1 MFNKPTG
8 GPHMKVLKGLIILC
22 YLVIGSSL
30 GIMVIPE
37 LINAFSI
44 QPTQVLSNPYIDGLI
59 GTVVVF
65 LLFGFLIDKI
75 VDIADQGEKYLLKK
89 SVLEILFATIG
100 VMIGLMIAVMVSFI
114 LEMIGAPVLKH
125 ILPIIIAAVLCYL
138 GFQIG
143 LQKRREILSLFPE
156 NISNSLTRQ
165 TTSHNSKILDT
176 SAIIDG
182 RILDVVKCNFL
193 DGEILVP
200 QGVIEELQVI
210 ADAKDSVKREKGQR
224 GLDILSE
231 LRQTDFSISI
241 IEPNSTHKDVDAL
254 LIALAKKHN
263 ARIITTDYNLNKVC
277 AVQGI
282 KVLNVNDLSEAIKPV
297 VHQGD
302 IFELLITKIGKED
315 GQGVGYLDDGTMVVI
330 DKAKSFIGQTITVE
344 VMSLL
349 QTSSGRIVFAKK
361 VS

>member
-1 MFNKPTG
+1 
-8 GPHMKVLKGLIILC
+8 MKILKGLIILC

-44 QPTQVLSNPYIDGLI
+44 QPEQVLTNPYIDGLI
-59 GTVVVF
+59 GAVAVF

-75 VDIADQGEKYLLKK
+75 VYMADQGEKYLLKR
-89 SVLEILFATIG
+89 SILEIFFATVG

-125 ILPIIIAAVLCYL
+125 ILPIIIAAFLCYL

-143 LQKRREILSLFPE
+143 LQKREEILRLFPE
-156 NISNSLTRQ
+156 SISNSLTRQ
-165 TTSHNSKILDT
+165 TTSRYAKILDT

-182 RILDVVKCNFL
+182 RILDVVKCHFI

-210 ADAKDSVKREKGQR
+210 ADAKDSVKRDKGQR
-224 GLDILSE
+224 GLDILNALKE
-231 LRQTDFSISI
+231 TDFSISI
-241 IEPNSTHKDVDAL
+241 IEPTSTHKDVDAL
-254 LIALAKKHN
+254 LITLAKRYQ
-263 ARIITTDYNLNKVC
+263 ASIITTDYNLNKVC

-297 VHQGD
+297 IHQGD
-302 IFELLITKIGKED
+302 IFDLLITKIGKED
-315 GQGVGYLDDGTMVVI
+315 DQGVGYLDDGTMAVI
-330 DKAKSFIGQTITVE
+330 EKGREYIGKTIAVE

-349 QTSSGRIVFAKK
+349 QTSSGRIIFAKK

>member
-1 MFNKPTG
+1 
-8 GPHMKVLKGLIILC
+8 MKILKGLIILC

-44 QPTQVLSNPYIDGLI
+44 QPEQVLTNPYIDGLI
-59 GTVVVF
+59 GAVVIF

-75 VDIADQGEKYLLKK
+75 VDMADQGEKYLLKR
-89 SVLEILFATIG
+89 SILEIFFATIG

-125 ILPIIIAAVLCYL
+125 ILPIIIAAFLCYL

-143 LQKRREILSLFPE
+143 LQKREEILRLFPE
-156 NISNSLTRQ
+156 SISNSLTRQ
-165 TTSHNSKILDT
+165 TTSKYAKILDT

-182 RILDVVKCNFL
+182 RILDVVKCHFI

-210 ADAKDSVKREKGQR
+210 ADAKDSVKRDKGQR
-224 GLDILSE
+224 GLDILNE
-231 LRQTDFSISI
+231 LKKTDYSISI
-241 IEPNSTHKDVDAL
+241 IEPTSTHKDVDAL
-254 LIALAKKHN
+254 LIKLAKRYQ
-263 ARIITTDYNLNKVC
+263 ASIITTDYNLNKVC

-297 VHQGD
+297 LHQGD
-302 IFELLITKIGKED
+302 IFDLLITKIGKED
-315 GQGVGYLDDGTMVVI
+315 DQGVGYLDDGTMVVI
-330 DKAKSFIGQTITVE
+330 EKGREYIGKTIPVE

-349 QTSSGRIVFAKK
+349 QTSSGRIIFAKK

>member
-1 MFNKPTG
+1 
-8 GPHMKVLKGLIILC
+8 MKILKGLIILC

-44 QPTQVLSNPYIDGLI
+44 QPEQVLTNPYIDGLI
-59 GTVVVF
+59 GAVAVF

-75 VDIADQGEKYLLKK
+75 VYMADQGEKYLLKR
-89 SVLEILFATIG
+89 SILEIFFATVG

-125 ILPIIIAAVLCYL
+125 ILPIIIAAFLCYL

-143 LQKRREILSLFPE
+143 LQKREEILRLFPE
-156 NISNSLTRQ
+156 SISNSLTRQ
-165 TTSHNSKILDT
+165 TTSRNAKILDT

-182 RILDVVKCNFL
+182 RILDVVKCHFI

-210 ADAKDSVKREKGQR
+210 ADAKDSVKRDKGQR
-224 GLDILSE
+224 GLDILNALKE
-231 LRQTDFSISI
+231 TDFSISI
-241 IEPNSTHKDVDAL
+241 IEPTSTHKDVDAL
-254 LIALAKKHN
+254 LITLAKRYQ
-263 ARIITTDYNLNKVC
+263 ASIITTDYNLNKVC

-297 VHQGD
+297 IHQGD
-302 IFELLITKIGKED
+302 IFDLLITKIGKED
-315 GQGVGYLDDGTMVVI
+315 DQGVGYLDDGTMVVI
-330 DKAKSFIGQTITVE
+330 EKGREYIGKTIAVE

-349 QTSSGRIVFAKK
+349 QTSSGRIIFAKK

>member
-1 MFNKPTG
+1 
-8 GPHMKVLKGLIILC
+8 MKILKG
-22 YLVIGSSL
+22 LVIGSSL

-44 QPTQVLSNPYIDGLI
+44 QPEQVLTNPYIDGLI
-59 GTVVVF
+59 GAVVIF

-75 VDIADQGEKYLLKK
+75 VDMADQGEKYLLKR
-89 SVLEILFATIG
+89 SILEIFFATIG

-125 ILPIIIAAVLCYL
+125 ILPIIIAAFLCYL

-143 LQKRREILSLFPE
+143 LQKREEILRLFPE
-156 NISNSLTRQ
+156 SISNSLTRQ
-165 TTSHNSKILDT
+165 TTSKYAKILDT

-182 RILDVVKCNFL
+182 RILDVVKCHFI

-210 ADAKDSVKREKGQR
+210 ADAKDSVKRDKGQR
-224 GLDILSE
+224 GLDILNE
-231 LRQTDFSISI
+231 LKKTDFSISI
-241 IEPNSTHKDVDAL
+241 IEPTSTHKDVDAL
-254 LIALAKKHN
+254 LIKLAKRYQ
-263 ARIITTDYNLNKVC
+263 ASIITTDYNLNKVC

-297 VHQGD
+297 LHQGD
-302 IFELLITKIGKED
+302 IFDLLITKIGKED
-315 GQGVGYLDDGTMVVI
+315 DQGVGYLDDGTMVVI
-330 DKAKSFIGQTITVE
+330 EKGREYIGKTIPVE

-349 QTSSGRIVFAKK
+349 QTSSGRIIFAKK

>member
-1 MFNKPTG
+1 
-8 GPHMKVLKGLIILC
+8 MKILKGLIILC

-44 QPTQVLSNPYIDGLI
+44 QPEQVLTNPYIDGLI
-59 GTVVVF
+59 GAVVIF

-75 VDIADQGEKYLLKK
+75 VDMADQGEKYLLKR
-89 SVLEILFATIG
+89 SILEIFFATIG

-125 ILPIIIAAVLCYL
+125 ILPIIIAAFLCYL

-143 LQKRREILSLFPE
+143 LQKREEILRLFPE
-156 NISNSLTRQ
+156 SISNSLTRQ
-165 TTSHNSKILDT
+165 TTSKYAKILDT

-182 RILDVVKCNFL
+182 RILDVVKCHFI

-210 ADAKDSVKREKGQR
+210 ADAKDSVKRDKGQR
-224 GLDILSE
+224 GLDILNE
-231 LRQTDFSISI
+231 LKKTDFSISI
-241 IEPNSTHKDVDAL
+241 IEPTSTHKDVDAL
-254 LIALAKKHN
+254 LIKLAKRYQ
-263 ARIITTDYNLNKVC
+263 ASIITTDYNLNKVC

-282 KVLNVNDLSEAIKPV
+282 KILNVNDLSEAIKPV
-297 VHQGD
+297 LHQGD
-302 IFELLITKIGKED
+302 IFDLLITKIGKED
-315 GQGVGYLDDGTMVVI
+315 DQGVGYLDDGTMVVI
-330 DKAKSFIGQTITVE
+330 EKGREYIGKTIPVE

-349 QTSSGRIVFAKK
+349 QTSSGRIIFAKK

>member
-1 MFNKPTG
+1 
-8 GPHMKVLKGLIILC
+8 MKILKGLIILC

-44 QPTQVLSNPYIDGLI
+44 QPEQVLTNSYIDGLI
-59 GTVVVF
+59 GAVAVF

-75 VDIADQGEKYLLKK
+75 VYMADQGEKYLLKR
-89 SVLEILFATIG
+89 SILEIFFATVG

-125 ILPIIIAAVLCYL
+125 ILPIIIAAFLCYL

-143 LQKRREILSLFPE
+143 LQKREEILRLFPE
-156 NISNSLTRQ
+156 SISNSLTRQ
-165 TTSHNSKILDT
+165 TTSRYAKILDT

-182 RILDVVKCNFL
+182 RILDVVKCHFI

-210 ADAKDSVKREKGQR
+210 ADAKDSVKRDKGQR
-224 GLDILSE
+224 GLDILNALKE
-231 LRQTDFSISI
+231 TDFSISI
-241 IEPNSTHKDVDAL
+241 IEPTSTHKDVDAL
-254 LIALAKKHN
+254 LITLAKRYQ
-263 ARIITTDYNLNKVC
+263 ASIITTDYNLNKVC

-297 VHQGD
+297 IHQGD
-302 IFELLITKIGKED
+302 IFDLLITKIGKED
-315 GQGVGYLDDGTMVVI
+315 DQGVGYLDDGTMVVI
-330 DKAKSFIGQTITVE
+330 EKGREYIGKTIAVE

-349 QTSSGRIVFAKK
+349 QTSSGRIIFAKK

>member
-1 MFNKPTG
+1 
-8 GPHMKVLKGLIILC
+8 MKILKGLIILC

-44 QPTQVLSNPYIDGLI
+44 QPEQVLTNPYIDGLI
-59 GTVVVF
+59 GAVVIF

-75 VDIADQGEKYLLKK
+75 VDMADQGEKYLLKR
-89 SVLEILFATIG
+89 SILEIFFATIG

-125 ILPIIIAAVLCYL
+125 ILPIIIAAFLCYL

-143 LQKRREILSLFPE
+143 LQKREEILRLFPE
-156 NISNSLTRQ
+156 SISNSLTRQ
-165 TTSHNSKILDT
+165 TTSKYAKILDT

-182 RILDVVKCNFL
+182 RILDVVKCHFI

-210 ADAKDSVKREKGQR
+210 ADAKDSVKRDKGQR
-224 GLDILSE
+224 GLDILNE
-231 LRQTDFSISI
+231 LKKTDFSISI
-241 IEPNSTHKDVDAL
+241 IEPTSTHKDVDAL
-254 LIALAKKHN
+254 LIKLAKRYQ
-263 ARIITTDYNLNKVC
+263 ASIITTDYNLNKVC

-297 VHQGD
+297 LHQGD
-302 IFELLITKIGKED
+302 IFDLLITKIGKED
-315 GQGVGYLDDGTMVVI
+315 DQGVGYLDDGTMVVI
-330 DKAKSFIGQTITVE
+330 EKGREYIGKTIPVE

-349 QTSSGRIVFAKK
+349 QTSSGRIIFAKK

>member
-1 MFNKPTG
+1 
-8 GPHMKVLKGLIILC
+8 MKILKGLIILC

-30 GIMVIPE
+30 GIMIIPE

-44 QPTQVLSNPYIDGLI
+44 QPTEMLSNPYIDGLI
-59 GTVVVF
+59 GVVVIF
-65 LLFGFLIDKI
+65 LLFGFLINKV
-75 VDIADQGEKYLLKK
+75 VDIADQGEKYLLKR
-89 SVLEILFATIG
+89 SILEIFFATIG

-125 ILPIIIAAVLCYL
+125 ILPIIIAAFLCYL

-143 LQKRREILSLFPE
+143 LQKREEILRLFPE

-165 TTSHNSKILDT
+165 TTARYAKLLDT

-182 RILDVVKCNFL
+182 RILDVVKCQFL

-210 ADAKDSVKREKGQR
+210 ADAKDSVKRDKGQR
-224 GLDILSE
+224 GLDMLNS
-231 LRQTDFSISI
+231 LKNTDFPITI

-254 LIALAKKHN
+254 LINLAKKYN
-263 ARIITTDYNLNKVC
+263 ASIITTDYNLNKVC
-277 AVQGI
+277 SVQGI
-282 KVLNVNDLSEAIKPV
+282 KVLNVNDLSEAIKPI

-302 IFELLITKIGKED
+302 IFDLLITKIGKED

-330 DKAKSFIGQTITVE
+330 ERGKEYIGQSIPVE

-349 QTSSGRIVFAKK
+349 QTSSGRIIFAKK

>member
-1 MFNKPTG
+1 
-8 GPHMKVLKGLIILC
+8 MKILKGLIILC

-44 QPTQVLSNPYIDGLI
+44 QPEQVLTNPYIDGLI
-59 GTVVVF
+59 GAVVVF

-75 VDIADQGEKYLLKK
+75 VYMADQGEKYLLKR
-89 SVLEILFATIG
+89 SILEIFFATVG

-125 ILPIIIAAVLCYL
+125 ILPIIIAAFLCYL

-143 LQKRREILSLFPE
+143 LQKREEILRLFPE
-156 NISNSLTRQ
+156 SISNSLTRQ
-165 TTSHNSKILDT
+165 TTSRYAKILDT

-182 RILDVVKCNFL
+182 RILDVVKCHFI

-210 ADAKDSVKREKGQR
+210 ADAKDSVKRDKGQR
-224 GLDILSE
+224 GLDILNALKE
-231 LRQTDFSISI
+231 TDFSISI
-241 IEPNSTHKDVDAL
+241 IEPTSTHKDVDAL
-254 LIALAKKHN
+254 LITLAKRYQ
-263 ARIITTDYNLNKVC
+263 ASIITTDYNLNKVC

-297 VHQGD
+297 IHQGD
-302 IFELLITKIGKED
+302 IFDLLITKIGKED
-315 GQGVGYLDDGTMVVI
+315 DQGVGYLDDGTMVVI
-330 DKAKSFIGQTITVE
+330 EKGREYIGKTIAVE

-349 QTSSGRIVFAKK
+349 QTSSGRIIFAKK

>member
-1 MFNKPTG
+1 
-8 GPHMKVLKGLIILC
+8 MKILKALIILC
-22 YLVIGSSL
+22 YLVIGSSV
-30 GIMVIPE
+30 GILVIPE

-44 QPTQVLSNPYIDGLI
+44 QPKEVLTNPYIGGLI
-59 GTVVVF
+59 GAVVMF

-75 VDIADQGEKYLLKK
+75 VYMADQGEKYLLKR
-89 SVLEILFATIG
+89 SILEIVFATIG

-143 LQKRREILSLFPE
+143 LQKREEILRLFPE

-165 TTSHNSKILDT
+165 TAARNAKLLDT

-182 RILDVVKCNFL
+182 RILDVVKCQFL

-210 ADAKDSVKREKGQR
+210 ADAKDSLKRDKGQR
-224 GLDILSE
+224 GLDMLNS
-231 LRQTDFSISI
+231 LKDTDFPISI

-254 LIALAKKHN
+254 LIVLAKKYN
-263 ARIITTDYNLNKVC
+263 ASIITTDYNLNKVC
-277 AVQGI
+277 SVQGI
-282 KVLNVNDLSEAIKPV
+282 KVLNVNDLSEAIKPI

-302 IFELLITKIGKED
+302 QFELLITKIGKED

-330 DKAKSFIGQTITVE
+330 EKGREYIGKTIVVE

-349 QTSSGRIVFAKK
+349 QTSSGRIIFAKK

>member
-1 MFNKPTG
+1 
-8 GPHMKVLKGLIILC
+8 MKILKGLIILC

-44 QPTQVLSNPYIDGLI
+44 QPEQVLTNPYIDGLI
-59 GTVVVF
+59 GAVVIF

-75 VDIADQGEKYLLKK
+75 VDMADQGEKYLLKR
-89 SVLEILFATIG
+89 SILEIFFATVG

-125 ILPIIIAAVLCYL
+125 ILPIIIAAFLCYL

-143 LQKRREILSLFPE
+143 LQKREEILRLFPE
-156 NISNSLTRQ
+156 SISNSLTRQ
-165 TTSHNSKILDT
+165 TTSKYAKILDT

-182 RILDVVKCNFL
+182 RILDVVKCHFI
-193 DGEILVP
+193 DGEIFVP

-210 ADAKDSVKREKGQR
+210 ADAKDSVKRDKGQR
-224 GLDILSE
+224 GLDILNE
-231 LRQTDFSISI
+231 LKKTDFSISI
-241 IEPNSTHKDVDAL
+241 IEPTSTHKDVDAL
-254 LIALAKKHN
+254 LINLAKRYQ
-263 ARIITTDYNLNKVC
+263 ASIITTDYNLNKVC
-277 AVQGI
+277 AFQGI

-297 VHQGD
+297 LHQGD
-302 IFELLITKIGKED
+302 IFDLLITKIGKED
-315 GQGVGYLDDGTMVVI
+315 DQGVGYLDDGTMVVI
-330 DKAKSFIGQTITVE
+330 EKGREYIGKTIPVE

-349 QTSSGRIVFAKK
+349 QTSSGRIIFAKK

>member
-1 MFNKPTG
+1 
-8 GPHMKVLKGLIILC
+8 MKILKGLIILC

-44 QPTQVLSNPYIDGLI
+44 QPEEVLTNSYIDGLI
-59 GTVVVF
+59 GAVVIF

-75 VDIADQGEKYLLKK
+75 VDMADQGEKYLLKR
-89 SVLEILFATIG
+89 SILEIFFATIG

-125 ILPIIIAAVLCYL
+125 ILPIIIAAFLCYL

-143 LQKRREILSLFPE
+143 LQKREEILRLFPE
-156 NISNSLTRQ
+156 SISNSLMRQ
-165 TTSHNSKILDT
+165 TTSKYAEILDT

-182 RILDVVKCNFL
+182 RILDVVKCRFI

-210 ADAKDSVKREKGQR
+210 ADAKDSVKRDKGQR
-224 GLDILSE
+224 GLDILNSLKE
-231 LRQTDFSISI
+231 TDFSISI
-241 IEPNSTHKDVDAL
+241 IEPTSTHKDVDAL
-254 LIALAKKHN
+254 LITLAKKYN
-263 ARIITTDYNLNKVC
+263 ASIITTDYNLNKVC

-297 VHQGD
+297 LHQGD
-302 IFELLITKIGKED
+302 IFDLLITKIGKED
-315 GQGVGYLDDGTMVVI
+315 DQGVGYLDDGTMVVI
-330 DKAKSFIGQTITVE
+330 EKGRECIGKTITVE

-349 QTSSGRIVFAKK
+349 QTSSGRIIFAKK

>member
-1 MFNKPTG
+1 
-8 GPHMKVLKGLIILC
+8 MKILKGLIILC

-44 QPTQVLSNPYIDGLI
+44 QPEQVLTNPYIDGLI
-59 GTVVVF
+59 GAVVIF

-75 VDIADQGEKYLLKK
+75 VDMADQGEKYLLKR
-89 SVLEILFATIG
+89 SILEIFFATVG

-125 ILPIIIAAVLCYL
+125 ILPIIIAAFLCYL

-143 LQKRREILSLFPE
+143 LQKREEILRLFPE
-156 NISNSLTRQ
+156 SISNSLTRQ
-165 TTSHNSKILDT
+165 TTSKYAKILDT

-182 RILDVVKCNFL
+182 RILDVVKCHFI

-210 ADAKDSVKREKGQR
+210 ADTKDSVKRDKGQR
-224 GLDILSE
+224 GLDILNE
-231 LRQTDFSISI
+231 LKKTDFSISI
-241 IEPNSTHKDVDAL
+241 IEPTSTHKDVDAL
-254 LIALAKKHN
+254 LINLAKRYQ
-263 ARIITTDYNLNKVC
+263 ASIITTDYNLNKVC

-297 VHQGD
+297 LHQGD
-302 IFELLITKIGKED
+302 IFDLLITKIGKED
-315 GQGVGYLDDGTMVVI
+315 DQGVGYLDDGTMVVI
-330 DKAKSFIGQTITVE
+330 EKGREYIGKTIPVE

-349 QTSSGRIVFAKK
+349 QTSSGRIIFAKK

>member
-1 MFNKPTG
+1 
-8 GPHMKVLKGLIILC
+8 MKILKGLIILC

-44 QPTQVLSNPYIDGLI
+44 QPEQVLTNSYIDGLI
-59 GTVVVF
+59 GAVVIF

-75 VDIADQGEKYLLKK
+75 VDMADQGEKYLLKR
-89 SVLEILFATIG
+89 SILEIFFATVG

-125 ILPIIIAAVLCYL
+125 ILPIIIAAFLCYL

-143 LQKRREILSLFPE
+143 LQKREEILRLFPE
-156 NISNSLTRQ
+156 SISNSLTRQ
-165 TTSHNSKILDT
+165 TTSKYAKILDT

-182 RILDVVKCNFL
+182 RILDVVKCHFI

-210 ADAKDSVKREKGQR
+210 ADAKDSVKRDKGQR
-224 GLDILSE
+224 GLDILNE
-231 LRQTDFSISI
+231 LKKTDFSISI
-241 IEPNSTHKDVDAL
+241 IEPTSTHKDVDAL
-254 LIALAKKHN
+254 LINLAKRYQ
-263 ARIITTDYNLNKVC
+263 ASIITTDYNLNKVC

-297 VHQGD
+297 LHQGD
-302 IFELLITKIGKED
+302 IFDLLITKIGKED
-315 GQGVGYLDDGTMVVI
+315 DQGVGYLDDGTMVVI
-330 DKAKSFIGQTITVE
+330 EKGREYIGKTIPVE

-349 QTSSGRIVFAKK
+349 QTSSGRIIFAKK

>member
-1 MFNKPTG
+1 
-8 GPHMKVLKGLIILC
+8 MKILKGLIILC

-44 QPTQVLSNPYIDGLI
+44 QPEQVLTNPYIDGLI
-59 GTVVVF
+59 GAVVIF

-75 VDIADQGEKYLLKK
+75 VDMADQGEKYLLKR
-89 SVLEILFATIG
+89 SILEIFFATVG

-125 ILPIIIAAVLCYL
+125 ILPIIIAAFLCYL

-143 LQKRREILSLFPE
+143 LQKREEILRLFPE
-156 NISNSLTRQ
+156 SISNSLTRQ
-165 TTSHNSKILDT
+165 TTSKYAKILDT

-182 RILDVVKCNFL
+182 RILDVVKCHFI

-210 ADAKDSVKREKGQR
+210 ADAKDSVKRDKGQR
-224 GLDILSE
+224 GLDILNE
-231 LRQTDFSISI
+231 LKKTDFSISI
-241 IEPNSTHKDVDAL
+241 IEPTSTHKDVDAL
-254 LIALAKKHN
+254 LINLAK
-263 ARIITTDYNLNKVC
+263 RYQVSIITTDYNLNKVC

-297 VHQGD
+297 LHQGD
-302 IFELLITKIGKED
+302 IFDLLITKIGKED
-315 GQGVGYLDDGTMVVI
+315 DQGVGYLDDGTMVVI
-330 DKAKSFIGQTITVE
+330 EKGREYIGKTIPVE

-349 QTSSGRIVFAKK
+349 QTSSGRIIFAKK

>member
-1 MFNKPTG
+1 
-8 GPHMKVLKGLIILC
+8 MKILKGLIILC

-44 QPTQVLSNPYIDGLI
+44 QPEQVLTNPYIDGLI
-59 GTVVVF
+59 GAVVIF

-75 VDIADQGEKYLLKK
+75 VDMADQGEKYLLKR
-89 SVLEILFATIG
+89 SILEIFFATVG

-125 ILPIIIAAVLCYL
+125 ILPIIIAVFLCYL

-143 LQKRREILSLFPE
+143 LQKREEILRLFPE
-156 NISNSLTRQ
+156 SISNSLTRQ
-165 TTSHNSKILDT
+165 TTSKYAKILDT

-182 RILDVVKCNFL
+182 RILDVVKCHFI

-210 ADAKDSVKREKGQR
+210 ADAKDSVKRDKGQR
-224 GLDILSE
+224 GLDILNE
-231 LRQTDFSISI
+231 LKKTDFSISI
-241 IEPNSTHKDVDAL
+241 IEPTSTHKDVDAL
-254 LIALAKKHN
+254 LINLAKRYQ
-263 ARIITTDYNLNKVC
+263 ASIITTDYNLNKVC

-297 VHQGD
+297 LHQGD
-302 IFELLITKIGKED
+302 IFDLLITKIGKED
-315 GQGVGYLDDGTMVVI
+315 DQGVGYLDDGTMVVI
-330 DKAKSFIGQTITVE
+330 EKGREYIGKTIPVE

-349 QTSSGRIVFAKK
+349 QTSSGRIIFAKK

>member
-1 MFNKPTG
+1 
-8 GPHMKVLKGLIILC
+8 MKILKGLIILC

-44 QPTQVLSNPYIDGLI
+44 QPEQVLTNPYIDGLI
-59 GTVVVF
+59 GAVVIF

-75 VDIADQGEKYLLKK
+75 VDMADQGEKYLLKR
-89 SVLEILFATIG
+89 SILEIFFATVG

-125 ILPIIIAAVLCYL
+125 ILPIIIAAFLCYL

-143 LQKRREILSLFPE
+143 LQKREEILRLFPE
-156 NISNSLTRQ
+156 SISNSLTRQ
-165 TTSHNSKILDT
+165 TTSKYAKILDT

-182 RILDVVKCNFL
+182 RILDVVKCHFI

-210 ADAKDSVKREKGQR
+210 ADAKDSVKRDKGQR
-224 GLDILSE
+224 GLDILNE
-231 LRQTDFSISI
+231 LKKTDFSISI
-241 IEPNSTHKDVDAL
+241 IEPTSTHKDVDAL
-254 LIALAKKHN
+254 LINLAKRYQ
-263 ARIITTDYNLNKVC
+263 ASIITTDYNLNKVC

-297 VHQGD
+297 LHQGD
-302 IFELLITKIGKED
+302 IFDLLITKIGKED
-315 GQGVGYLDDGTMVVI
+315 DQGVGYLDDGTMVVI
-330 DKAKSFIGQTITVE
+330 EKGREYIGKTIPVE

>member
-1 MFNKPTG
+1 
-8 GPHMKVLKGLIILC
+8 MKILKGLIILC

-44 QPTQVLSNPYIDGLI
+44 QPEQVLTNPYIDGLI
-59 GTVVVF
+59 GAVVIF

-75 VDIADQGEKYLLKK
+75 VDMADQGEKYLLKR
-89 SVLEILFATIG
+89 SILEIFFATVG

-125 ILPIIIAAVLCYL
+125 ILPIIIAAFLCYL

-143 LQKRREILSLFPE
+143 LQKREEILRLFPE
-156 NISNSLTRQ
+156 SISNSLTRQ
-165 TTSHNSKILDT
+165 TTSKYAKILDT

-182 RILDVVKCNFL
+182 RILDVVKCHFI

-210 ADAKDSVKREKGQR
+210 ADAKDSVKRDKGQR
-224 GLDILSE
+224 GLDILND
-231 LRQTDFSISI
+231 LKKTDFSISI
-241 IEPNSTHKDVDAL
+241 IEPTSTHKDVDAL
-254 LIALAKKHN
+254 LINLAKRYQ
-263 ARIITTDYNLNKVC
+263 ASIITTDYNLNKVC

-297 VHQGD
+297 LHQGD
-302 IFELLITKIGKED
+302 IFDLLITKIGKED
-315 GQGVGYLDDGTMVVI
+315 DQGVGYLDDGTMVVI
-330 DKAKSFIGQTITVE
+330 EKGREYIGKTILVE

-349 QTSSGRIVFAKK
+349 QTSSGRIIFAKK

>member
-1 MFNKPTG
+1 
-8 GPHMKVLKGLIILC
+8 MKILKGLIILC

-44 QPTQVLSNPYIDGLI
+44 QPEQVLTNPYIDGLI
-59 GTVVVF
+59 GAVVIF

-75 VDIADQGEKYLLKK
+75 VDMADQGEKYLLKR
-89 SVLEILFATIG
+89 SILEIFFATVG

-125 ILPIIIAAVLCYL
+125 ILPIIIAAFLCYL

-143 LQKRREILSLFPE
+143 LQKREEILRLFPE
-156 NISNSLTRQ
+156 SISNSLTRQ
-165 TTSHNSKILDT
+165 TTSKYAKILDT

-182 RILDVVKCNFL
+182 RILDVVKCHFI

-210 ADAKDSVKREKGQR
+210 ADAKDSVKRDKGQR
-224 GLDILSE
+224 GLDILNE
-231 LRQTDFSISI
+231 LKKTDFSISI
-241 IEPNSTHKDVDAL
+241 IEPTSTHKDVDAL
-254 LIALAKKHN
+254 LINLAKRYQ
-263 ARIITTDYNLNKVC
+263 ASIITTDYNLNKVC

-297 VHQGD
+297 LHQGD
-302 IFELLITKIGKED
+302 IFDLLITKIGKED
-315 GQGVGYLDDGTMVVI
+315 DQGVGYLDDGTMVVI
-330 DKAKSFIGQTITVE
+330 EKGREYIGKTIPVE

-349 QTSSGRIVFAKK
+349 QTSSGRIIFAKK

>member
-1 MFNKPTG
+1 
-8 GPHMKVLKGLIILC
+8 MKILKGLIILC

-44 QPTQVLSNPYIDGLI
+44 QPEQVLTNPYIDGLI
-59 GTVVVF
+59 GAVVIF

-75 VDIADQGEKYLLKK
+75 VDMADQGEKYLLKR
-89 SVLEILFATIG
+89 SILEIFFATVG

-125 ILPIIIAAVLCYL
+125 ILPIIIAAFLCYL

-143 LQKRREILSLFPE
+143 LQKREEILRLFPE
-156 NISNSLTRQ
+156 SISNSLTRQ
-165 TTSHNSKILDT
+165 TTSKYAKILDT

-182 RILDVVKCNFL
+182 RILDVVKCHFI

-210 ADAKDSVKREKGQR
+210 ADAKDSVKRDKGQR
-224 GLDILSE
+224 GLDILNE
-231 LRQTDFSISI
+231 LKKTDFSISI
-241 IEPNSTHKDVDAL
+241 IEPTSTHKDVDAL
-254 LIALAKKHN
+254 LINLAKRYQ
-263 ARIITTDYNLNKVC
+263 ASIITTDYNLNKVC
-277 AVQGI
+277 TVQGI

-297 VHQGD
+297 LHQGD
-302 IFELLITKIGKED
+302 IFDLLITKIGKED
-315 GQGVGYLDDGTMVVI
+315 DQGVGYLDDGTMVVI
-330 DKAKSFIGQTITVE
+330 EKGREYIGKTIPVE

-349 QTSSGRIVFAKK
+349 QTSSGRIIFAKK

>member
-1 MFNKPTG
+1 
-8 GPHMKVLKGLIILC
+8 MKILKGLIILC

-44 QPTQVLSNPYIDGLI
+44 QPEQVLTNPYIDGLI
-59 GTVVVF
+59 GAVVIF

-75 VDIADQGEKYLLKK
+75 VDMADQGEKYLLKR
-89 SVLEILFATIG
+89 SILEIFFATIG

-125 ILPIIIAAVLCYL
+125 ILPIIIAAFLCYL

-143 LQKRREILSLFPE
+143 LQKREEILRLFPE
-156 NISNSLTRQ
+156 SISNSLTRQ
-165 TTSHNSKILDT
+165 TTSKYAKILDT

-182 RILDVVKCNFL
+182 RILDVVKCHFI

-210 ADAKDSVKREKGQR
+210 ADAKDSVKRDKGQR
-224 GLDILSE
+224 GLDILNE
-231 LRQTDFSISI
+231 LKKTDFSISI
-241 IEPNSTHKDVDAL
+241 IEPTSTHKDVDAL
-254 LIALAKKHN
+254 LIKLAK
-263 ARIITTDYNLNKVC
+263 RYQTSIITTDYNLNKVC

-297 VHQGD
+297 LHQGD
-302 IFELLITKIGKED
+302 IFDLLITKIGKED
-315 GQGVGYLDDGTMVVI
+315 DQGVGYLDDGTMVVI
-330 DKAKSFIGQTITVE
+330 EKGREYIGKTIPVE

-349 QTSSGRIVFAKK
+349 QTSSGRIIFAKK

>member
-1 MFNKPTG
+1 
-8 GPHMKVLKGLIILC
+8 MKILKGLIILC

-30 GIMVIPE
+30 GILVIPE
-37 LINAFSI
+37 LINTFSI
-44 QPTQVLSNPYIDGLI
+44 QPEHVLSNPYIDSLI
-59 GTVVVF
+59 GAVIMF

-75 VDIADQGEKYLLKK
+75 VDIADQGEKYLLKR
-89 SVLEILFATIG
+89 SILEIFFATIG

-125 ILPIIIAAVLCYL
+125 ILPIIIAAFLCYL

-143 LQKRREILSLFPE
+143 LQKREEILRLFPE

-165 TTSHNSKILDT
+165 TSARNSKLLDT

-182 RILDVVKCNFL
+182 RILDVVKCHFL

-210 ADAKDSVKREKGQR
+210 ADAKDSIKRDKGQR

-231 LRQTDFSISI
+231 LRDTDFPISI
-241 IEPNSTHKDVDAL
+241 VEPNSTHKDVDAL
-254 LIALAKKHN
+254 LIKLAKKYN
-263 ARIITTDYNLNKVC
+263 ASIITTDYNLNKVC
-277 AVQGI
+277 AVQDI

-302 IFELLITKIGKED
+302 TFKLLISKIGKED

-330 DKAKSFIGQTITVE
+330 EKGREYISQTITVE

-349 QTSSGRIVFAKK
+349 QTSSGRIIFAKK

>member
-1 MFNKPTG
+1 
-8 GPHMKVLKGLIILC
+8 MKILKGLIILC

-44 QPTQVLSNPYIDGLI
+44 QPEQVLTNPYIDGLI
-59 GTVVVF
+59 GAVAVF

-75 VDIADQGEKYLLKK
+75 VYMADQGEKYLLKR
-89 SVLEILFATIG
+89 SILEIFFATVG

-125 ILPIIIAAVLCYL
+125 ILPIIIAAFLCYL

-143 LQKRREILSLFPE
+143 LQKREEILRLFPE
-156 NISNSLTRQ
+156 SISNSLTRQ
-165 TTSHNSKILDT
+165 TTSRYAKILDT

-182 RILDVVKCNFL
+182 RILDVVKCHFI

-210 ADAKDSVKREKGQR
+210 ADAKDSVKRDKGQR
-224 GLDILSE
+224 GLDILNALKE
-231 LRQTDFSISI
+231 TDFSISI
-241 IEPNSTHKDVDAL
+241 IETTSTHKDVDAL
-254 LIALAKKHN
+254 LITLAKRYQ
-263 ARIITTDYNLNKVC
+263 ASIITTDYNLNKVC

-297 VHQGD
+297 IHQGD
-302 IFELLITKIGKED
+302 IFDLLITKIGKED
-315 GQGVGYLDDGTMVVI
+315 DQGVGYLDDGTMVVI
-330 DKAKSFIGQTITVE
+330 EKGREYIGKTIAVE

-349 QTSSGRIVFAKK
+349 QTSSGRIIFAKK

>member
-1 MFNKPTG
+1 
-8 GPHMKVLKGLIILC
+8 MKILKGLIILC

-44 QPTQVLSNPYIDGLI
+44 QPEQVLTNPYIDGLI
-59 GTVVVF
+59 GAVVIF

-75 VDIADQGEKYLLKK
+75 VDMADQGEKYLLKR
-89 SVLEILFATIG
+89 SILEIFFATVG

-125 ILPIIIAAVLCYL
+125 ILPIIIAAFLCYL

-143 LQKRREILSLFPE
+143 LQKREEILRLFPE
-156 NISNSLTRQ
+156 SISNSLTRQ
-165 TTSHNSKILDT
+165 TTSKYAKILDT

-182 RILDVVKCNFL
+182 RILDVVKCHFI

-200 QGVIEELQVI
+200 QGVIDELQVI
-210 ADAKDSVKREKGQR
+210 ADAKDSVKRDKGQR
-224 GLDILSE
+224 GLDILNE
-231 LRQTDFSISI
+231 LKKTDFSISI
-241 IEPNSTHKDVDAL
+241 IEPTSTHKDVDAL
-254 LIALAKKHN
+254 LINLAKRYQ
-263 ARIITTDYNLNKVC
+263 ASIITTDYNLNKVC
-277 AVQGI
+277 AFQGI

-297 VHQGD
+297 LHQGD
-302 IFELLITKIGKED
+302 IFDLLITKIGKED
-315 GQGVGYLDDGTMVVI
+315 DQGVGYLDDGTMVVI
-330 DKAKSFIGQTITVE
+330 EKGREYIGKTIPVE

-349 QTSSGRIVFAKK
+349 QTSSGRIIFAKK

>member
-1 MFNKPTG
+1 
-8 GPHMKVLKGLIILC
+8 MKILKGLIILC

-44 QPTQVLSNPYIDGLI
+44 QPEQVLTNPYIDGLI
-59 GTVVVF
+59 GAVVIF

-75 VDIADQGEKYLLKK
+75 VDMADQGEKYLLKR
-89 SVLEILFATIG
+89 SILEIFFATVG

-125 ILPIIIAAVLCYL
+125 ILPIIIAAFLCYL

-143 LQKRREILSLFPE
+143 LQKREEILRLFPE
-156 NISNSLTRQ
+156 SISNSLTRQ
-165 TTSHNSKILDT
+165 TTSKYAKILDT

-182 RILDVVKCNFL
+182 RILDVVKCHFI

-210 ADAKDSVKREKGQR
+210 ADAKDSVKRDKGQR
-224 GLDILSE
+224 GLDILNE
-231 LRQTDFSISI
+231 LKKTDFSISI
-241 IEPNSTHKDVDAL
+241 IEPTSTHKDVDAL
-254 LIALAKKHN
+254 LINLAKRYQ
-263 ARIITTDYNLNKVC
+263 ASIITTDYNLNKVC

-297 VHQGD
+297 LHQGD
-302 IFELLITKIGKED
+302 IFDLLITKIGKED
-315 GQGVGYLDDGTMVVI
+315 DQGVGYLDDGTMVVI
-330 DKAKSFIGQTITVE
+330 EKGREYIGKTIPVE

-349 QTSSGRIVFAKK
+349 QNSSGRIIFAKK

>member
-1 MFNKPTG
+1 
-8 GPHMKVLKGLIILC
+8 MKILKGLIILC

-44 QPTQVLSNPYIDGLI
+44 QPEQVLTNPYIDGLI
-59 GTVVVF
+59 GAVVIF

-75 VDIADQGEKYLLKK
+75 VDMADQGEKYLLKR
-89 SVLEILFATIG
+89 SILEIFFATVG

-125 ILPIIIAAVLCYL
+125 ILPIIIAAFLCYL

-143 LQKRREILSLFPE
+143 LQKREEILRLFPE
-156 NISNSLTRQ
+156 SISNSLTRQ
-165 TTSHNSKILDT
+165 TTSKYAKILDT

-182 RILDVVKCNFL
+182 RILDVVKCHFI

-210 ADAKDSVKREKGQR
+210 ADAKDSVKRDKGQR
-224 GLDILSE
+224 GLDILNE
-231 LRQTDFSISI
+231 LKKTDFSISI
-241 IEPNSTHKDVDAL
+241 IEPTSTHKDVDAL
-254 LIALAKKHN
+254 LINLAKRYQ
-263 ARIITTDYNLNKVC
+263 ASIITTDYNLNKVC
-277 AVQGI
+277 AFQGI

-297 VHQGD
+297 LHQGD
-302 IFELLITKIGKED
+302 IFDLLITKIGKED
-315 GQGVGYLDDGTMVVI
+315 DQGVGYLDDGTMVVI
-330 DKAKSFIGQTITVE
+330 EKGREYIGKTIPVE

-349 QTSSGRIVFAKK
+349 QTSSGRIIFAKK

>member
-1 MFNKPTG
+1 
-8 GPHMKVLKGLIILC
+8 MKILKGLIILC

-44 QPTQVLSNPYIDGLI
+44 QPEQVLTNPYIDGLI
-59 GTVVVF
+59 GAVAVF

-75 VDIADQGEKYLLKK
+75 VYMADQGEKYLLKR
-89 SVLEILFATIG
+89 SILEIFFATVG

-125 ILPIIIAAVLCYL
+125 ILPIIIAAFLCYL

-143 LQKRREILSLFPE
+143 LQKREEILRLFPE
-156 NISNSLTRQ
+156 SISNSLTRQ
-165 TTSHNSKILDT
+165 TNSRYAKILDT

-182 RILDVVKCNFL
+182 RILDVVKCHFI

-210 ADAKDSVKREKGQR
+210 ADAKDSVKRDKGQR
-224 GLDILSE
+224 GLDILNALKE
-231 LRQTDFSISI
+231 TDFSISI
-241 IEPNSTHKDVDAL
+241 IEPTSTHKDVDAL
-254 LIALAKKHN
+254 LITLAKRYQ
-263 ARIITTDYNLNKVC
+263 ASIITTDYNLNKVC

-297 VHQGD
+297 IHQGD
-302 IFELLITKIGKED
+302 IFDLLITKIGKED
-315 GQGVGYLDDGTMVVI
+315 DQGVGYLDDGTMVVI
-330 DKAKSFIGQTITVE
+330 EKGREYIGKTIAVE

-349 QTSSGRIVFAKK
+349 QTSSGRIIFAKK

>member
-1 MFNKPTG
+1 
-8 GPHMKVLKGLIILC
+8 MKILKGLIILC

-44 QPTQVLSNPYIDGLI
+44 QPEQVLTNPYIDGLI
-59 GTVVVF
+59 GAVVIF

-75 VDIADQGEKYLLKK
+75 VDMADQGEKYLLKR
-89 SVLEILFATIG
+89 SILEIFFATVG

-125 ILPIIIAAVLCYL
+125 ILPIIIAAFLCYL

-143 LQKRREILSLFPE
+143 LQKREEILRLFPE
-156 NISNSLTRQ
+156 SISNSLTRQ
-165 TTSHNSKILDT
+165 TTSKYAKILDT

-182 RILDVVKCNFL
+182 RILDVVKCHFI

-200 QGVIEELQVI
+200 QGVIGELQVI
-210 ADAKDSVKREKGQR
+210 ADAKDSVKRDKGQR
-224 GLDILSE
+224 GLDILNE
-231 LRQTDFSISI
+231 LKKTDFSISI
-241 IEPNSTHKDVDAL
+241 IEPTSTHKDVDAL
-254 LIALAKKHN
+254 LINLAKRYQ
-263 ARIITTDYNLNKVC
+263 ASIITTDYNLNKVC
-277 AVQGI
+277 AFQGI

-297 VHQGD
+297 LHQGD
-302 IFELLITKIGKED
+302 IFDLLITKIGKED
-315 GQGVGYLDDGTMVVI
+315 DQGVGYLDDGTMVVI
-330 DKAKSFIGQTITVE
+330 EKGREYIGKTIPVE

-349 QTSSGRIVFAKK
+349 QTSSGRIIFAKK

>member
-1 MFNKPTG
+1 
-8 GPHMKVLKGLIILC
+8 MKILKGLIILC

-44 QPTQVLSNPYIDGLI
+44 QPEQVLTNSYIDGLI
-59 GTVVVF
+59 GAVVIF

-75 VDIADQGEKYLLKK
+75 VDMADQGEKYLLKR
-89 SVLEILFATIG
+89 SILEIFFATVG

-125 ILPIIIAAVLCYL
+125 ILPIIIAAFLCYL

-143 LQKRREILSLFPE
+143 LQKREEILRLFPE
-156 NISNSLTRQ
+156 SISNSITRQ
-165 TTSHNSKILDT
+165 TTSKYAKILDT

-182 RILDVVKCNFL
+182 RILDVVKCHFI

-210 ADAKDSVKREKGQR
+210 ADAKDSVKRDKGQR
-224 GLDILSE
+224 GLDILNE
-231 LRQTDFSISI
+231 LKKTDFSISI
-241 IEPNSTHKDVDAL
+241 IEPTSTHKDVDAL
-254 LIALAKKHN
+254 LINLAKRYQ
-263 ARIITTDYNLNKVC
+263 ASIITTDYNLNKVC

-297 VHQGD
+297 LHQGD
-302 IFELLITKIGKED
+302 IFDLLITKIGKED
-315 GQGVGYLDDGTMVVI
+315 DQGVGYLDDGTMVVI
-330 DKAKSFIGQTITVE
+330 EKGREYIGKTIPVE

-349 QTSSGRIVFAKK
+349 QTSSGRIIFAKK

>member
-1 MFNKPTG
+1 
-8 GPHMKVLKGLIILC
+8 
-22 YLVIGSSL
+22 
-30 GIMVIPE
+30 MVIPE

-44 QPTQVLSNPYIDGLI
+44 QPEQVLTNSYIDGLI
-59 GTVVVF
+59 GAVVIF

-75 VDIADQGEKYLLKK
+75 VDMADQGEKYLLKR
-89 SVLEILFATIG
+89 SILEIFFATVG

-125 ILPIIIAAVLCYL
+125 ILPIIIAAFLCYL

-143 LQKRREILSLFPE
+143 LQKREEILRLFPE
-156 NISNSLTRQ
+156 SISNSLTRQ
-165 TTSHNSKILDT
+165 TTSKYAKILDT

-182 RILDVVKCNFL
+182 RILDVVKCHFI

-210 ADAKDSVKREKGQR
+210 ADAKDSVKRDKGQR
-224 GLDILSE
+224 GLDILNE
-231 LRQTDFSISI
+231 LKKTDFSISI
-241 IEPNSTHKDVDAL
+241 IEPTSTHKDVDAL
-254 LIALAKKHN
+254 LINLAKRYQ
-263 ARIITTDYNLNKVC
+263 ASIITTDYNLNKVC

-297 VHQGD
+297 LHQGD
-302 IFELLITKIGKED
+302 IFDLLITKIGKED
-315 GQGVGYLDDGTMVVI
+315 DQGVGYLDDGTMVVI
-330 DKAKSFIGQTITVE
+330 EKGREYIGKTIPVE

-349 QTSSGRIVFAKK
+349 QTSSGRIIFAKK

>member
-1 MFNKPTG
+1 
-8 GPHMKVLKGLIILC
+8 MKILKGLIILC

-44 QPTQVLSNPYIDGLI
+44 QPEQVLTNPYIDGLI
-59 GTVVVF
+59 GAVVIF

-75 VDIADQGEKYLLKK
+75 VDMADQGEKYLLKR
-89 SVLEILFATIG
+89 SILEIFFATVG
-100 VMIGLMIAVMVSFI
+100 VVIGLMIAVMVSFI

-125 ILPIIIAAVLCYL
+125 ILPIIIAAFLCYL

-143 LQKRREILSLFPE
+143 LQKREEILRLFPE
-156 NISNSLTRQ
+156 SISNSLTRQ
-165 TTSHNSKILDT
+165 TTSKYAKILDT

-182 RILDVVKCNFL
+182 RILDVVKCHFI

-210 ADAKDSVKREKGQR
+210 ADAKDSVKRDKGQR
-224 GLDILSE
+224 GLDILNE
-231 LRQTDFSISI
+231 LKKTDFSISI
-241 IEPNSTHKDVDAL
+241 IEPTSTHKDVDAL
-254 LIALAKKHN
+254 LINLAKRYQ
-263 ARIITTDYNLNKVC
+263 ASIITTDYNLNKVC
-277 AVQGI
+277 AFQGI

-297 VHQGD
+297 LHQGD
-302 IFELLITKIGKED
+302 IFDLLITKIGKED
-315 GQGVGYLDDGTMVVI
+315 DQGVGYLDDGTMVVI
-330 DKAKSFIGQTITVE
+330 EKGREYIGKTIPVE

-349 QTSSGRIVFAKK
+349 QTSSGRIIFAKK

>member
-1 MFNKPTG
+1 
-8 GPHMKVLKGLIILC
+8 MKILKGLIILC

-44 QPTQVLSNPYIDGLI
+44 QPEQVLTNPYIDGLI
-59 GTVVVF
+59 GAVVIF

-75 VDIADQGEKYLLKK
+75 VDMADQGEKYLLKR
-89 SVLEILFATIG
+89 SILEIFFATVG

-125 ILPIIIAAVLCYL
+125 ILPIIIAAYLCYL

-143 LQKRREILSLFPE
+143 LQKREEILRLFPE
-156 NISNSLTRQ
+156 SISNSLTRQ
-165 TTSHNSKILDT
+165 TTSKYAKILDT

-182 RILDVVKCNFL
+182 RILDVVKCHFI

-210 ADAKDSVKREKGQR
+210 ADAKDSVKRDKGQR
-224 GLDILSE
+224 GLDILNE
-231 LRQTDFSISI
+231 LKKTDFSISI
-241 IEPNSTHKDVDAL
+241 IEPTSTHKDVDAL
-254 LIALAKKHN
+254 LINLAKRYQ
-263 ARIITTDYNLNKVC
+263 ASIITTDYNLNKVC

-297 VHQGD
+297 LHQGD
-302 IFELLITKIGKED
+302 IFDLLITKIGKED
-315 GQGVGYLDDGTMVVI
+315 DQGVGYLDDGTMVVI
-330 DKAKSFIGQTITVE
+330 EKGREYIGKTIPVE

-349 QTSSGRIVFAKK
+349 QTSSGRIIFAKK

>member
-1 MFNKPTG
+1 
-8 GPHMKVLKGLIILC
+8 MKILKGLIILC

-44 QPTQVLSNPYIDGLI
+44 QPEQVLTNPYIDGLI
-59 GTVVVF
+59 GAVVIF

-75 VDIADQGEKYLLKK
+75 VDMANQGEKYLLKR
-89 SVLEILFATIG
+89 SILEIFFATIG

-125 ILPIIIAAVLCYL
+125 ILPIIIAAFLCYL

-143 LQKRREILSLFPE
+143 LQKREEILRLFPE
-156 NISNSLTRQ
+156 SISNSLTRQ
-165 TTSHNSKILDT
+165 TTSKYAKILDT

-182 RILDVVKCNFL
+182 RILDVVKCHFI

-210 ADAKDSVKREKGQR
+210 ADAKDSVKRDKGQR
-224 GLDILSE
+224 GLDILNE
-231 LRQTDFSISI
+231 LKKTDFSISI
-241 IEPNSTHKDVDAL
+241 IEPTSTHKDVDAL
-254 LIALAKKHN
+254 LIKLAKRYQ
-263 ARIITTDYNLNKVC
+263 ASIITTDYNLNKVC

-297 VHQGD
+297 LHQGD
-302 IFELLITKIGKED
+302 IFDLLITKIGKED
-315 GQGVGYLDDGTMVVI
+315 DQGVGYLDDGTMVVI
-330 DKAKSFIGQTITVE
+330 EKGREYIGKTIPVE

-349 QTSSGRIVFAKK
+349 QTSSGRIIFAKK

>member
-1 MFNKPTG
+1 
-8 GPHMKVLKGLIILC
+8 MKILKGLIILC

-44 QPTQVLSNPYIDGLI
+44 QPEQVLTNPYIDGLI
-59 GTVVVF
+59 GAVVIF

-75 VDIADQGEKYLLKK
+75 VDMADQGEKYLLKR
-89 SVLEILFATIG
+89 SILEIFFATVG

-125 ILPIIIAAVLCYL
+125 ILPIIIAAFLCYL

-143 LQKRREILSLFPE
+143 LQKREEILRLFPE
-156 NISNSLTRQ
+156 SISNSLTRQ
-165 TTSHNSKILDT
+165 TTSKYAKILDT

-182 RILDVVKCNFL
+182 RILDVVKCHFI

-210 ADAKDSVKREKGQR
+210 ADAKDSVKRDKGQR
-224 GLDILSE
+224 GLDILNE
-231 LRQTDFSISI
+231 LKKTDFSISI
-241 IEPNSTHKDVDAL
+241 IEPTSTHKDVDAL
-254 LIALAKKHN
+254 LINLAKRYQ
-263 ARIITTDYNLNKVC
+263 ASIITTDYNLNKVC

-297 VHQGD
+297 LHQGD
-302 IFELLITKIGKED
+302 IFDLLITKIGKED
-315 GQGVGYLDDGTMVVI
+315 DQGVGYLDDGTMVVI
-330 DKAKSFIGQTITVE
+330 EKGKEYIGKTIPVE

-349 QTSSGRIVFAKK
+349 QTSSGRIIFAKK

>member
-1 MFNKPTG
+1 
-8 GPHMKVLKGLIILC
+8 MKILKGLIILC

-44 QPTQVLSNPYIDGLI
+44 QPEQVLTNPYIDGLI
-59 GTVVVF
+59 GAVVIF

-75 VDIADQGEKYLLKK
+75 VDMADQGEKYLLKR
-89 SVLEILFATIG
+89 SILEIFFATVG

-125 ILPIIIAAVLCYL
+125 ILPIIIAAFLCYL

-143 LQKRREILSLFPE
+143 LQKREEILRLFPE

-165 TTSHNSKILDT
+165 TTSKYAKILDT

-182 RILDVVKCNFL
+182 RILDVVKCHFI

-210 ADAKDSVKREKGQR
+210 ADAKDSVKRDKGQR
-224 GLDILSE
+224 GLDILNE
-231 LRQTDFSISI
+231 LKKTDFSISI
-241 IEPNSTHKDVDAL
+241 IEPTSTHKDVDAL
-254 LIALAKKHN
+254 LINLAKRYQ
-263 ARIITTDYNLNKVC
+263 ASIITTDYNLNKVC

-297 VHQGD
+297 LHQGD
-302 IFELLITKIGKED
+302 IFDLLITKIGKED
-315 GQGVGYLDDGTMVVI
+315 DQGVGYLDDGTMVVI
-330 DKAKSFIGQTITVE
+330 EKGREYIGKTIPVE

-349 QTSSGRIVFAKK
+349 QTSSGRIIFAKK

>member
-1 MFNKPTG
+1 
-8 GPHMKVLKGLIILC
+8 MKILKGLIILC

-44 QPTQVLSNPYIDGLI
+44 QPEQVLTNPYIDGLI
-59 GTVVVF
+59 GAVVIF

-75 VDIADQGEKYLLKK
+75 VDMADQGEKYLLKR
-89 SVLEILFATIG
+89 SILEIFFATIG

-125 ILPIIIAAVLCYL
+125 ILPIIIAAFLCYL

-143 LQKRREILSLFPE
+143 LQKREEILRLFPE
-156 NISNSLTRQ
+156 SISNSLTRQ
-165 TTSHNSKILDT
+165 TTSKYAKILDT

-182 RILDVVKCNFL
+182 RILDVVKCHFI
-193 DGEILVP
+193 DGEIFVP

-210 ADAKDSVKREKGQR
+210 ADAKDSVKRDKGQR
-224 GLDILSE
+224 GLDILNE
-231 LRQTDFSISI
+231 LKKTDFSISI
-241 IEPNSTHKDVDAL
+241 IEPTSTHKDVDAL
-254 LIALAKKHN
+254 LIKLAKRYQ
-263 ARIITTDYNLNKVC
+263 ASIITTDYNLNKVC

-297 VHQGD
+297 LHQGD
-302 IFELLITKIGKED
+302 IFDLLITKIGKED
-315 GQGVGYLDDGTMVVI
+315 DQGVGYLDDGTMVVI
-330 DKAKSFIGQTITVE
+330 EKGREYIGKTIPVE

-349 QTSSGRIVFAKK
+349 QTSSGRIIFAKK